1 MKAWGRGK
9 LKKEIV
15 EERNNMQR
23 VLSYHPWCPPFAMAK
38 QMFNSMHQRSDFPQ
52 TLNEFLQDPKSIQ
65 MHRVLWYVGDCIS
78 CVWPKKKVMQQTA
91 ALCYKPNQKK
101 VMKLEKEDLLFFH
114 CVSVI
119 SYLVPL
125 SANSNKLQ
133 FPQLI
138 LIQTKLQHS
147 KFIELRNQQPTK
159 RLTTEAQSKSIKTF
173 SYR

>member
-78 CVWPKKKVMQQTA
+78 CVWPKKR
-91 ALCYKPNQKK
+91 LCNR
-101 VMKLEKEDLLFFH
+101 LLHF
-114 CVSVI
+114 
-119 SYLVPL
+119 
-125 SANSNKLQ
+125 ATK
-133 FPQLI
+133 
-138 LIQTKLQHS
+138 QTKRKL
-147 KFIELRNQQPTK
+147 
-159 RLTTEAQSKSIKTF
+159 
-173 SYR
+173 